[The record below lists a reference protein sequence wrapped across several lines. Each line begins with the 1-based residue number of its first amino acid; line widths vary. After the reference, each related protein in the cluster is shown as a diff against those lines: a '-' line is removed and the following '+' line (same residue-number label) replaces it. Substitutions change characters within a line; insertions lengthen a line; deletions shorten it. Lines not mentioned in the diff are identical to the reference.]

1 MAIFNKKINS
11 FQIILLGFIAVVL
24 IGSLLLMLP
33 VSSSTGQVTHFKD
46 ASFTA
51 VSAVCVTG
59 LVVKDTA
66 TYWSE
71 FGQFIILILIQI
83 GGLGVVS
90 VAAIFAMLTGKNINL
105 KTRSLMQDAISA
117 PKVGGIVRIT
127 RFIVILTICFE
138 AIGALVMMPTF
149 CGEYG
154 SKGVWMSIFHSISA
168 FCNAGFDIMGSEKVK
183 FVSLTQ
189 YADNPVINITIMVLI
204 VVGGIGFLVLH
215 DIKDN
220 KLHFSRYRLHTK
232 IVLVT
237 TAILI
242 LVPAIIFFF
251 KQYGDLPM
259 GKRTLASLF
268 QAITPRTAGFNTMDM
283 TKLNDGNK
291 MITTM
296 LMLVG
301 GSPGSTAGG
310 MKTVTIAILLV
321 NAISVLKRRGEA
333 EIFKRRIEGSALRT
347 ASAIFFYY
355 IGLFTLCS
363 VAISALDKLPIAKCM
378 FETASALG
386 TVGLSL
392 GITPGLSVASR
403 TILMIL
409 MFLGRVGGLTII
421 FAAISKSG
429 DVSKLPK
436 EDVIVG

>member
-1 MAIFNKKINS
+1 MAGFNKKINS
-11 FQIILLGFIAVVL
+11 FQIILMGFIAVVL
-24 IGSLLLMLP
+24 VGSLLLMLP
-33 VSSSTGQVTHFKD
+33 ISSRTGQVTHFKD

-71 FGQFIILILIQI
+71 FGQAIILILIQI

-127 RFIVILTICFE
+127 KFIVILTICLE
-138 AIGALVMMPTF
+138 TVGALVMMPTF
-149 CGEYG
+149 C
-154 SKGVWMSIFHSISA
+154 KDFGVRGIWMSFFHSISA
-168 FCNAGFDIMGSEKVK
+168 FCNAGFDIMGSEKAQ

-189 YADNPVINITIMVLI
+189 YAANPVINITVMVLI

-220 KLHFSRYRLHTK
+220 KLHFSKYSLHTK

-242 LVPAIIFFF
+242 LVPAIILFLR
-251 KQYGDLPM
+251 QYNDLPM
-259 GKRTLASLF
+259 TKRVLASFF
-268 QAITPRTAGFNTMDM
+268 QSITPRTAGFNTMDM
-283 TKLNDGNK
+283 TKLTDGSK
-291 MITTM
+291 VTTTM

-321 NAISVLKRRGEA
+321 NTYCVIQRRGEA
-333 EIFKRRIEGSALRT
+333 EIFKRRIEGYALRT
-347 ASAIFFYY
+347 ASALFFYY
-355 IGLFTLCS
+355 IGMFAVCS
-363 VAISALDKLPIAKCM
+363 AIISAIEKLPITQCM

-386 TVGLSL
+386 TVGLTL
-392 GITPGLSVASR
+392 GITPSLSVASR
-403 TILMIL
+403 AILMML

-429 DVSKLPK
+429 VNSKLPK